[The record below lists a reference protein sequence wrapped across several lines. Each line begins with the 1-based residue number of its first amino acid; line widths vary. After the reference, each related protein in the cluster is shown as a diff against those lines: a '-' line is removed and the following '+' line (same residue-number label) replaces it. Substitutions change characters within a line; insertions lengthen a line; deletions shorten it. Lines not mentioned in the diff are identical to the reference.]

1 LAPPPPINPP
11 IAEVTTGI
19 KPPPAALVGLAPPPP
34 VNPPTAEV
42 TTGTTPPP
50 TAEVTTGTTPP
61 TAEVTTGTTPPPTAE
76 VTTGTTPPPTAE
88 VTTGTTPPPTAE
100 VTTGITPP
108 PAALVGFAPPPPTT
122 EVRPPPGRLDETVTV
137 GTAPGTPFGNRILRI
152 EAGRLRIGNREA
164 MSVPLRRLIGTLTVF
179 PLRAE
184 TQLKFRMFCE
194 CDH

>member
-34 VNPPTAEV
+34 IN
-42 TTGTTPPP
+42 
-50 TAEVTTGTTPP
+50 PP

>member
-34 VNPPTAEV
+34 VN
-42 TTGTTPPP
+42 
-50 TAEVTTGTTPP
+50 
-61 TAEVTTGTTPPPTAE
+61 
-76 VTTGTTPPPTAE
+76 PPTAE